1 MSCLFCLNWILQLNK
16 LKCVI
21 FLGAIAAFT
30 ISKVNCNWYSMGD
43 FFFAVGSLVACG
55 VLLCCVYCK
64 NLYLIYI
71 FYIVYGMMYQT
82 MLTIA
87 EWVYILLNRV
97 TFKRKINL
105 EFKNTN
111 LPFILITYQFNY
123 RVFKTFIPY
132 HEFHY

>member
-1 MSCLFCLNWILQLNK
+1 MWFRPSWQFGREREANTAVEFPKISLLCFFFVIGFFFIFALYLNRLFELKK

-21 FLGAIAAFT
+21 FPGAIAAFT

-71 FYIVYGMMYQT
+71 FYIIYGMMYQT

-87 EWVYILLNRV
+87 E
-97 TFKRKINL
+97 
-105 EFKNTN
+105 
-111 LPFILITYQFNY
+111 
-123 RVFKTFIPY
+123 
-132 HEFHY
+132 